1 MEIGLIGKVNYDFKC
16 KRCKNTNVGVIT
28 RMWRATMAKSNK
40 ELIKEVIDD
49 LKRENIIDK
58 AAVLTPYQK
67 TEKLISIYKS
77 LKLSVTRKIIG
88 LEELQKSGTI
98 SVNSGISERVS
109 GGNYEYKSEIE
120 KKEDKAE
127 KLRNEIE
134 YFNKIIELIESALK
148 TIEKDKYYKII
159 ELKYFNKKTLE
170 EISEDLNISII
181 TVKRNKNRLINEMSH
196 IFITKNDLQ
205 YLTKF

>member
-1 MEIGLIGKVNYDFKC
+1 
-16 KRCKNTNVGVIT
+16 
-28 RMWRATMAKSNK
+28 MAKSNK
-40 ELIKEVIDD
+40 ELIKEVIEE

-58 AAVLTPYQK
+58 DAVLTPYQK

-77 LKLSVTRKIIG
+77 LKLSVTRKTIG
-88 LEELQKSGTI
+88 LEELQKNGTV
-98 SVNSGISERVS
+98 SVNSGMSERVS

-120 KKEDKAE
+120 KKEERAE

-181 TVKRNKNRLINEMSH
+181 TVKRNKNRLINELSGL
-196 IFITKNDLQ
+196 FITTEDLKK
-205 YLTKF
+205 LIEF

>member
-1 MEIGLIGKVNYDFKC
+1 
-16 KRCKNTNVGVIT
+16 
-28 RMWRATMAKSNK
+28 MAKSNK
-40 ELIKEVIDD
+40 ELIKEVIEE

-88 LEELQKSGTI
+88 LEELQKNGTVSVKSGM
-98 SVNSGISERVS
+98 SERVS

-120 KKEDKAE
+120 KKEDMAE
-127 KLRNEIE
+127 KLSNEIE

-148 TIEKDKYYKII
+148 SVEKDKYYRII

>member
-1 MEIGLIGKVNYDFKC
+1 MQTKNRTLI
-16 KRCKNTNVGVIT
+16 R
-28 RMWRATMAKSNK
+28 
-40 ELIKEVIDD
+40 EVIDEF
-49 LKRENIIDK
+49 KREQLLKDEY
-58 AAVLTPYQK
+58 LSPYQK
-67 TEKLISIYKS
+67 TEKLISSYNLLKS
-77 LKLSVTRKIIG
+77 AVERKKLAIEEIELNG
-88 LEELQKSGTI
+88 LTPNNATI
-98 SVNSGISERVS
+98 KERVQ
-109 GGNYEYKSEIE
+109 GGNTEYKSEIE
-120 KKEDKAE
+120 KKEERAE

-196 IFITKNDLQ
+196 IFITKNDLY